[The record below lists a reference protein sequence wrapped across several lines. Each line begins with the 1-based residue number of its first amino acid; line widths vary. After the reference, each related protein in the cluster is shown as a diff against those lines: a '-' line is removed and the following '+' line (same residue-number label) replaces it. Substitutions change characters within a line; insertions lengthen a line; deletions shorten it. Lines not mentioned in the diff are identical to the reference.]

1 MVQARATSLPL
12 PYPRV
17 NAVSVRLVAGVLG
30 YLFILLVAA
39 ISLYLQRPPAP
50 APANAPQADFSS
62 ARAME
67 LLKVIAAKPHPAGSA
82 EHARVRD
89 YLVTQLAGLGAQPEV
104 QNTSTVDERGIP
116 YRGGNIYNVLG
127 RLRGTGNTK
136 ALMLAGHYDSVSTG
150 PGASDDGSGVAAILE
165 AVRALKSGPP
175 LKNDV
180 IVLFTDGEEVGLLG
194 AQAFMNEHPWA
205 KDVGLVLNFEARGN
219 AGAATMFET
228 SNGNGW
234 LIGEFAKAA
243 PYPLANSLSYE
254 IYKILPNDTDLTVF
268 KRDGLPSMN
277 FAFLEG
283 VTHYHTPLDN
293 FESINQ
299 ASLQHQGTHVLSLA
313 RHFGNLDL
321 GNVAAAN
328 AVYFNPFGFALI
340 RYSSALILPF
350 TILVTLIF
358 IGVVILG
365 FKRHLLS
372 VSGLAIGI
380 FSFLVSLGLSYGAI
394 SFVWWLIRGLHPAYR
409 TIVQGDTYN
418 SGVYILAFVA
428 LSLALTS
435 AFYLLLRRWIDLE
448 NLAMGA
454 LTVWAVLMIL
464 TSVLLPGASFLFTWP
479 LLFSLLA
486 LGATFFS
493 SAEPGQRPDAVSRVV
508 VLSAGVIPAL
518 LIVVPI
524 IYLVFVGLT
533 LGMAGAVMVFVV
545 LLSGLLIPH
554 LSFIPS
560 PAKWVLP
567 AILAVVGVALLVA
580 GSFSSGSDRNHPQQ
594 NTLFYA
600 VDADASKAVWA
611 SADAGTDSWTQ
622 QFLNGASSAPLSEYF
637 PFNARPFLQ
646 AQAPVAQL
654 DAPQVEVVEDAT
666 NNNQRTLRLRVKSPR
681 QAQVVTLAVD
691 ADARVISSSVN
702 GKEIE
707 GRYGEGI
714 PWALRYYGMPQEGIE
729 VTLVSSKTDT
739 PINVTAVD
747 QSYSLPAGGSI
758 SVQPRPE
765 NMMPAMLPFTDSTFV
780 TKSYKF

>member
-1 MVQARATSLPL
+1 MVQARATSV
-12 PYPRV
+12 PYTRV
-17 NAVSVRLVAGVLG
+17 NAISVRLVAGVLG

-39 ISLYLQRPPAP
+39 LSLYLQRPPAP
-50 APANAPQADFSS
+50 VAANAPETDFSA

-67 LLKVIAAKPHPAGSA
+67 LVKVIAARPHPSGSA

-104 QNTSTVDERGIP
+104 QNTSTIDGRGIP
-116 YRGGNIYNVLG
+116 YRGGNIYNVMG
-127 RLRGTGNTK
+127 RLRGTENSR
-136 ALMLAGHYDSVSTG
+136 ALMLTGHYDSVSTG

-180 IVLFTDGEEVGLLG
+180 IVLFTDAEEVGLLG

-205 KDVGLVLNFEARGN
+205 RDVGLVLNFEARGN
-219 AGAATMFET
+219 GGAATMFET

-234 LIGEFAKAA
+234 LVNEFGKAA

-268 KRDGLPSMN
+268 KRDGMAAMN

-283 VTHYHTPLDN
+283 VTHYHTALDN
-293 FESINQ
+293 VESISQ

-321 GNVAAAN
+321 RNTAAAN
-328 AVYFNPFGFALI
+328 AVYFNPVGFTLI
-340 RYSSALILPF
+340 RYSSALILPL

-358 IGVVILG
+358 IAAVVFG
-365 FKRHLLS
+365 FKRHLLT
-372 VSGLAIGI
+372 VSGLVLGF
-380 FSFLVSLGLSYGAI
+380 FSFLVSIVISYGAI
-394 SFVWWLIRGLHPAYR
+394 SVLWSLIRGLHPSYR
-409 TIVQGDTYN
+409 TIMGDVYN

-435 AFYLLLRRWIDLE
+435 AFYLLLRRWIGLE

-454 LTVWAVLMIL
+454 LAVWTILMIL
-464 TSVLLPGASFLFTWP
+464 TSVSLPGASFLFTWP
-479 LLFSLLA
+479 LLFSLIALA
-486 LGATFFS
+486 VTFFS
-493 SAEPGQRPDAVSRVV
+493 REEKPDSIKQVA
-508 VLSAGVIPAL
+508 VLSVGAIPAL
-518 LIVVPI
+518 LIVVPMI
-524 IYLVFVGLT
+524 FLIFVGLT
-533 LGMAGAVMVFVV
+533 LGMAGAVMVLVV

-554 LSFIPS
+554 LGFIPAS
-560 PAKWVLP
+560 VKWALP
-567 AILAVVGVALLVA
+567 AVLAAVGVVLLVVG
-580 GSFSSGSDRNHPQQ
+580 SFTAGSDRNRAQQ
-594 NTLFYA
+594 NTVFYGF
-600 VDADASKAVWA
+600 DADASKAVWA
-611 SADAGTDSWTQ
+611 TTDGAPDSWTQ
-622 QFLNGASSAPLSEYF
+622 QFFNGANNAPLSEYF
-637 PFNARPFLQ
+637 PFNSRPFLQ

-654 DAPQVEVVEDAT
+654 DAPQVEVVNDET

-681 QAQVVTLAVD
+681 QAQIVTLAVE
-691 ADARVISSSVN
+691 ADAQVTSSSVN
-702 GKEIE
+702 GKEIK
-707 GRYGEGI
+707 GRYGDGI
-714 PWALRYYGMPQEGIE
+714 PWALRYYGLPREGIE
-729 VTLVSSKTDT
+729 VTLVSSKAGT
-739 PINVTAVD
+739 PINVRVVD
-747 QSYSLPAGGSI
+747 QSYGLPSGGPI

>member
-1 MVQARATSLPL
+1 MVQARATSLP
-12 PYPRV
+12 YTRV
-17 NAVSVRLVAGVLG
+17 NAVSVKLVAGVLG

-39 ISLYLQRPPAP
+39 LSLYLQRPPAP
-50 APANAPQADFSS
+50 VPANAPQTDFSS

-67 LLKVIAAKPHPAGSA
+67 LVKVIAARPHPPGSA

-104 QNTSTVDERGIP
+104 QNTSTVDGRGIP

-127 RLRGTGNTK
+127 RLRGTDNSR
-136 ALMLAGHYDSVSTG
+136 ALMLSGHYDSVSTG

-165 AVRALKSGPP
+165 TVRALKSGPP

-180 IVLFTDGEEVGLLG
+180 IVLFTDAEEVGLLG

-219 AGAATMFET
+219 SGAATMFET

-268 KRDGLPSMN
+268 KRDGMAAMN

-283 VTHYHTPLDN
+283 VTHYHTALDN
-293 FESINQ
+293 VESINE
-299 ASLQHQGTHVLSLA
+299 ASLQHQGTHVLALA

-321 GNVAAAN
+321 RNTSAAN
-328 AVYFNPFGFALI
+328 AVYFNPFGFTLI
-340 RYSSALILPF
+340 RYSSALILPLA
-350 TILVTLIF
+350 ILVTLIF
-358 IGVVILG
+358 IAVVVLG

-372 VSGLAIGI
+372 VSGLLIGF
-380 FSFLVSLGLSYGAI
+380 FSFLVSIVISYGAI
-394 SFVWWLIRGLHPAYR
+394 SVLWSLIRGLHPAYR
-409 TIVQGDTYN
+409 TIIQGDVYN
-418 SGVYILAFVA
+418 SGIYLIAFVA

-448 NLAMGA
+448 NLAIGA
-454 LTVWAVLMIL
+454 LTVWLLLMIL
-464 TSVLLPGASFLFTWP
+464 TSVMLPGASFVFTWP
-479 LLFSLLA
+479 LLFSVVA
-486 LGATFFS
+486 LGVMFLS
-493 SAEPGQRPDAVSRVV
+493 SEDAAHRPDSVKRVA
-508 VLSAGVIPAL
+508 VLSVGAIPAL
-518 LIVVPI
+518 LIVVPT
-524 IYLVFVGLT
+524 IYLIFVGLT
-533 LGMAGAVMVFVV
+533 LGMVGAVMVFVV

-554 LSFIPS
+554 LSFIPAS
-560 PAKWVLP
+560 VKWVLP
-567 AILAVVGVALLVA
+567 ALLLAVSVVLLIA
-580 GSFSSGSDRNHPQQ
+580 GSFTSGSDRNHAMQ
-594 NTLFYA
+594 NTVFYGL
-600 VDADASKAVWA
+600 DADASKAVWA

-622 QFLNGASSAPLSEYF
+622 QFFNGANSAPLSEYF
-637 PFNARPFLQ
+637 PFNSRPFLQ

-654 DAPQVEVVEDAT
+654 DAPQVEVVNDET

-681 QAQVVTLAVD
+681 QAQIITLAVD
-691 ADARVISSSVN
+691 ADAQVTSSSVN
-702 GKEIE
+702 GKEIK
-707 GRYGEGI
+707 GRYGAGI
-714 PWALRYYGMPQEGIE
+714 PWALRYYGLPQDGIE
-729 VTLVSSKTDT
+729 VTLVSSKAGT
-739 PINVTAVD
+739 PISVRVVD
-747 QSYSLPAGGSI
+747 QSYGLPTGGQI
-758 SVQPRPE
+758 SVQPRSE